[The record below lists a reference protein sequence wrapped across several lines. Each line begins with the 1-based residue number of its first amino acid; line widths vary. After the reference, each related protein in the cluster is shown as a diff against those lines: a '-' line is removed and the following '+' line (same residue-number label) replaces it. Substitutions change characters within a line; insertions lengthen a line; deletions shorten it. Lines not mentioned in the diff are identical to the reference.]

1 MSVKIRFATDFV
13 CPYCIAAKVPL
24 MQAIEGREDVGIELL
39 PVELTRPPKERV
51 DTYHDEERRAKWAK
65 DLIPFCENLGM
76 DVHFPPNVV
85 PRPYTTLAWE
95 GYHYAVTQGK
105 GEEYSSLMYQAYFT
119 EELDIG
125 DVDILVSL
133 AERIGLDGAAF
144 RAVLEERIFREV
156 HEEALKAA
164 KELEV
169 KSVPTIWIGDL
180 RLTGDLFSKEDF
192 EFYLNLAEGGTGGD
206 FGGGG
211 FACGPDGC

>member
-1 MSVKIRFATDFV
+1 MSIKIRFATDFV

-24 MQAIEGREDVGIELL
+24 MQAIQGRDDVEIQLL

-76 DVHFPPNVV
+76 DVHFPPKVI

-95 GYHYAVTQGK
+95 GYHYADAQGK
-105 GEEYSSLMYQAYFT
+105 GEEYASLMYQAYFT

-125 DVDILVSL
+125 EMDILVSL
-133 AERIGLDGAAF
+133 AERIGLDGAEF
-144 RAVLEERIFREV
+144 RKALEDRTYREV
-156 HEEALKAA
+156 HKEALKAA
-164 KELEV
+164 KALEV

-180 RLTGDLFSKEDF
+180 RLTGDLFTKEDF
-192 EFYLNLAEGGTGGD
+192 LFYLDLAAGGADGD
-206 FGGGG
+206 FGGSG